1 MTSVEPEEPALTEE
15 HLRLRDSPADDDPW
29 RAWGPYVSGRQWG
42 TVREDYSAEGDAWSF
57 FPFDHAHA
65 RAYRWGEDGIA
76 GICDRYGF
84 LNLAVAMWNRDDDR
98 LKERCFGLTNGEG
111 NHGEDAKE
119 YWWHLD
125 ATPTHSWA
133 QHLHRYP
140 QAAFPYAVLREENA
154 RRGHADPEFQLVD
167 TGVLDEDR
175 FFDVLT
181 THAKASP
188 GDLLMTVEATNHGP
202 DPAPLDLVPQLWFRN
217 TWAWGRDDR
226 TPVIEVVEDAP
237 DGLVVLRA
245 THAHLGVVH
254 LVAEGA
260 PEVLVCDNETH
271 VEAVFGQGESR
282 SPHPKDGVDRAVV
295 HGDPSLLATDGRGTK
310 VALRFGFDTVAP
322 GETVRVRLRLVDDAW
337 AQGTTDRVVPD
348 AASLHDAF
356 GPEFDEVL
364 ATRRA
369 EADAFYA
376 AVIPDAVGDEERL
389 VARRAFA
396 GLNWGKQLYRYD
408 VREWLEGDPA
418 GPPPPHSRRA
428 REPAGRN
435 TSWTHLALADVISMP
450 DEWEYPWFAAWDLAF
465 HTVAIAHM
473 DPEFAKNQLLLMCRE
488 WSQHPNGQLPAYE
501 WQFGDVNPPVHAWAA
516 WHVYVLDGARDH
528 GFLVRV
534 FTKLLFNFSWWLNRK
549 DSDGSNL
556 FEGGFLGMD
565 NISVF
570 DRSREVPAGWRL
582 EQSDATSWMAFTCLQ
597 MLRIALELSR
607 VDRSWDGLAT
617 TFLEHFFSIAEAMEA
632 FGTDQV
638 SLWDGTD
645 EFFYDV
651 LVDDEGRGSPV
662 RVRSLVGLLPL
673 IAVANVPAWAFEE
686 LGDFTSRL
694 RWLQDRRPDLTE
706 SLLHSQDG
714 EVVHNSLTP
723 VVRPRLEAILRR
735 LFDEDEF
742 LSPHG
747 IRSLSAAYRGGTEVD
762 AGGTSV
768 HIAYDPGESS
778 TGMFGGNSNW
788 RGPVWF
794 PVNVLILD
802 ALLVLADGAD
812 GDLRVEF
819 PTGSGR
825 PVPLEEAAIGLRQRL
840 IDLFLA
846 GEDGRRPGTPREH
859 PGGPLWDPH
868 PTFSEHFNGD
878 TGVGLGAS
886 HQTGWT
892 ALVAHLV
899 CTPPDDLREEMD
911 T

>member
-1 MTSVEPEEPALTEE
+1 MTSVEPEERPQTEE
-15 HLRLRDSPADDDPW
+15 HLRLDASPHDGDAW

-42 TVREDYSAEGDAWSF
+42 TVREDYSADGDAWSF

-76 GICDRYGF
+76 GLCDRYGF
-84 LNLAVAMWNRDDDR
+84 LNLAIAMWNGQDDR
-98 LKERCFGLTNGEG
+98 LKERYFGLTNGEG

-133 QHLHRYP
+133 QHLYRYP
-140 QAAFPYAVLREENA
+140 QKAFPYAALRENNA
-154 RRGHADPEFQLVD
+154 SSGRDVPEIQLVD

-175 FFDVLT
+175 FFDVVT
-181 THAKASP
+181 THAKGAP
-188 GDLLMTVEATNHGP
+188 GDVCVTYEATNHGP
-202 DPAPLDLVPQLWFRN
+202 DAAPLDLVPQLWFRN

-226 TPVIEVVEDAP
+226 KPVIEVLPDAP
-237 DGLVVLRA
+237 AGTVVLRA
-245 THAHLGVVH
+245 THAHIGVVH
-254 LVAEGA
+254 VIAEGA
-260 PEVLVCDNETH
+260 PEALVCDNETN
-271 VEAVFGQGESR
+271 VPEVLGEGESL
-282 SPHPKDGVDRAVV
+282 SPHPKNAVDRAIV
-295 HGDPSLLATDGRGTK
+295 HADPSLLATDGRGTK
-310 VALRFGFDTVAP
+310 VALRYHFDAVGP
-322 GETVRVRLRLVDDAW
+322 GETVRVRLRLHDDAW
-337 AQGTTDRVVPD
+337 VDGASDAPPLEGAFDQG
-348 AASLHDAF
+348 
-356 GPEFDEVL
+356 FDDVL
-364 ATRRA
+364 TARRT

-376 AVIPDAVGDEERL
+376 AVIPEHISDEERL

-396 GLNWGKQLYRYD
+396 GLNWGKQLYRYN

-418 GPPPPHSRRA
+418 GPPPPEARRA
-428 REPAGRN
+428 REPYARN
-435 TSWTHLALADVISMP
+435 TSWTHVALADVISMP

-473 DPEFAKNQLLLMCRE
+473 DPAFAKNQLMLMCRE

-516 WHVYVLDGARDH
+516 WHVYVLDGAKDH

-570 DRSREVPAGWRL
+570 DRSREVPDGWRL

-607 VDRSWDGLAT
+607 IDRDWDGLAT
-617 TFLEHFFSIAEAMEA
+617 TFLEHFFSIAEAMET
-632 FGTDQV
+632 FGTEGV
-638 SLWDGTD
+638 SLWDDTD

-651 LVDDEGRGSPV
+651 LVDENDKGSPV

-673 IAVANVPAWAFEE
+673 IAVANVPAWAFNE
-686 LGDFTSRL
+686 LTDFRSRL
-694 RWLQDRRPDLTE
+694 QWLQDRRPDLTD

-714 EVVHNSLTP
+714 DVVHNSLTP
-723 VVRPRLEAILRR
+723 VVRSRLEALLRR

-747 IRSLSAAYRGGTEVD
+747 IRSLSAAYRGGAEIAVGD
-762 AGGTSV
+762 TSV
-768 HIAYDPGESS
+768 HIQYDPGESS

-788 RGPVWF
+788 RGPIWF
-794 PVNVLILD
+794 PTNVLILD
-802 ALLVLADGAD
+802 ALVVIADGAD
-812 GDLRVEF
+812 GDVQVEF
-819 PTGSGR
+819 PTGSGHK
-825 PVPLEEAAIGLRQRL
+825 VPLEEAAFGIRDRL
-840 IDLFLA
+840 ISLFLP

-859 PGGPLWDPH
+859 PAGPLWDAH

-878 TGVGLGAS
+878 NGVGLGAS

-892 ALVAHLV
+892 ALVAHLI
-899 CTPPDDLREEMD
+899 CTTPDNLRKEID
-911 T
+911 S

>member
-1 MTSVEPEEPALTEE
+1 MTSVEPEGQPLTEE
-15 HLRLRDSPADDDPW
+15 HRRLADSPHDGDVW

-42 TVREDYSAEGDAWSF
+42 TVREDYSADGDAWSF

-76 GICDRYGF
+76 GLCDRYGF
-84 LNLAVAMWNRDDDR
+84 LNLAIAMWNGQDDR

-111 NHGEDAKE
+111 NHGEDVKE

-133 QHLHRYP
+133 QHLYRYP
-140 QAAFPYAVLREENA
+140 HKAFPYAALRENNA
-154 RRGHADPEFQLVD
+154 ARGHDVPEFQLVD
-167 TGVLDEDR
+167 TGILDEDR
-175 FFDVLT
+175 FFDVVT
-181 THAKASP
+181 THAKGAP
-188 GDLLMTVEATNHGP
+188 GDVCVTFEATNHGP
-202 DPAPLDLVPQLWFRN
+202 DAAPLDLVPQLWFRN

-226 TPVIEVVEDAP
+226 KPMIEVVADPPE
-237 DGLVVLRA
+237 GTVLLRA
-245 THAHLGVVH
+245 THAHIGVVQ
-254 LVAEGA
+254 LSAEGS
-260 PEVLVCDNETH
+260 PELLVCDNETN
-271 VEAVFGQGESR
+271 VPEVFGEGESL
-282 SPHPKDGVDRAVV
+282 SPHPKNAVDRAIV
-295 HGDPSLLATDGRGTK
+295 HEDRSLLAPDGRGTK
-310 VALRFGFDTVAP
+310 VALRYHFDAVAP
-322 GETVRVRLRLVDDAW
+322 GETVRVRLRLHDDAW
-337 AQGTTDRVVPD
+337 AGSFENRS
-348 AASLHDAF
+348 AMGEAF
-356 GPEFDEVL
+356 GPGFDEVL
-364 ATRRA
+364 AARRV
-369 EADAFYA
+369 EADQFFG
-376 AVIPDAVGDEERL
+376 AVIPEHIGDEERL

-408 VREWLEGDPA
+408 VREWLDGDPA
-418 GPPPPHSRRA
+418 GPPAPLARRA

-473 DPEFAKNQLLLMCRE
+473 DPQFAKNQLLLMCRE

-516 WHVYVLDGARDH
+516 WHVYVLDGAKDH
-528 GFLVRV
+528 GFLIRV
-534 FTKLLFNFSWWLNRK
+534 FTKLMFNFTWWLNRK

-570 DRSREVPAGWRL
+570 DRSREVPEGWRL

-607 VDRSWDGLAT
+607 VDRHWDGLAT
-617 TFLEHFFSIAEAMEA
+617 TFLEHFFSIAEAMET
-632 FGTDQV
+632 FGTEGV
-638 SLWDGTD
+638 SLWDESD

-651 LVDDEGRGSPV
+651 LVDADGNGSPV

-673 IAVANVPAWAFEE
+673 IAVANVPAWAFDE
-686 LGDFTSRL
+686 LADFTSRL
-694 RWLQDRRPDLTE
+694 RWLQDRRPDLTD

-723 VVRPRLEAILRR
+723 VTRPRLEAILRR

-742 LSPHG
+742 LAPHG
-747 IRSLSAAYRGGTEVD
+747 IRSLSASYRGGADIDV
-762 AGGTSV
+762 GGTSV
-768 HIAYDPGESS
+768 HIQYDPGESS

-788 RGPVWF
+788 RGPIWF
-794 PVNVLILD
+794 PTNVLILD
-802 ALLVLADGAD
+802 ALLVLAEGAD
-812 GDLRVEF
+812 GDVQVEF
-819 PTGSGR
+819 PTGSGP
-825 PVPLEEAAIGLRQRL
+825 PVPLEEAAIGIRSRL
-840 IDLFLA
+840 ISLFLPD
-846 GEDGRRPGTPREH
+846 EDGRRPGTPREH
-859 PGGPLWDPH
+859 PGGELWDTH

-878 TGVGLGAS
+878 DGVGLGAS

-892 ALVAHLV
+892 ALVAHLI
-899 CTPPDDLREEMD
+899 CTTPDTLREEID
-911 T
+911 S

>member
-1 MTSVEPEEPALTEE
+1 MTSVEPEGRPLTEE
-15 HLRLRDSPADDDPW
+15 HQRLRDSPGDGGPW
-29 RAWGPYVSGRQWG
+29 RAWGPYVAGRQWG
-42 TVREDYSAEGDAWSF
+42 TVREDYSADGNAWDF

-76 GICDRYGF
+76 GVCDRYGF
-84 LNLAVAMWNRDDDR
+84 LNLAVGMWNGQDDR
-98 LKERCFGLTNGEG
+98 LKERLFGLTNEEG

-133 QHLHRYP
+133 QYLYRYP
-140 QAAFPYAVLREENA
+140 QAAFPYAVLRAEGA
-154 RRGHADPEFQLVD
+154 ARGHDVPEFQLAD

-175 FFDVLT
+175 FFDVVT
-181 THAKASP
+181 THAKAAP
-188 GDLLMTVEATNHGP
+188 GDLCVVIEATNHGP
-202 DPAPLDLVPQLWFRN
+202 EAAPLDLVPQLWFRN

-226 TPVIEVVEDAP
+226 KPVIEVLDEGAAGCVT
-237 DGLVVLRA
+237 LRA
-245 THAHLGVVH
+245 THGHIGVVH
-254 LVAEGA
+254 LLAEGA

-271 VEAVFGQGESR
+271 VEAVFGNGESR
-282 SPHPKDGVDRAVV
+282 SAHPKDAVDRAVV
-295 HGDPSLLATDGRGTK
+295 HGDPSLLTSDGRGTK
-310 VALRFGFDTVAP
+310 VGLRHHFDAVAP
-322 GETVRVRLRLVDDAW
+322 GETVRVRLRLHDDAW
-337 AQGTTDRVVPD
+337 AEGVQQDGPMADPLAD
-348 AASLHDAF
+348 PF
-356 GPEFDEVL
+356 GAGFDEVL
-364 ATRRA
+364 TLRRA
-369 EADAFYA
+369 EADRFYA
-376 AVIPDAVGDEERL
+376 AAIPEHVGDEERH

-396 GLNWGKQLYRYD
+396 GLNWCKQLYRYD

-418 GPPPPHSRRA
+418 GPPPPDSRRA
-428 REPAGRN
+428 REPLGRN
-435 TSWTHLALADVISMP
+435 TSWSHLALADVISMP

-501 WQFGDVNPPVHAWAA
+501 WSFGDVNPPVHAWAA
-516 WHVYVLDGARDH
+516 WHVYVLDGAHDR
-528 GFLVRV
+528 GFLIRV

-570 DRSREVPAGWRL
+570 DRSREVPEGWRL

-607 VDRSWDGLAT
+607 VDRDWDGLAT
-617 TFLEHFFSIAEAMEA
+617 TFLEHFFSIAEAMET
-632 FGTDQV
+632 FGTEGV
-638 SLWDGTD
+638 SLWDDAD

-651 LVDDEGRGSPV
+651 LVDEQGHGAPV

-673 IAVANVPAWAFEE
+673 IAVGNVPAWAFEE
-686 LGDFTSRL
+686 LTDFTSRL
-694 RWLQDRRPDLTE
+694 RWLQDRRPDLTD

-742 LSPHG
+742 LAPHG
-747 IRSLSAAYRGGTEVD
+747 IRSLSASYRGGAEIAVGD
-762 AGGTSV
+762 TSV
-768 HIAYDPGESS
+768 RIQYDPGESS
-778 TGMFGGNSNW
+778 SGMFGGNSNW

-794 PVNVLILD
+794 PTNVLILD
-802 ALLVLADGAD
+802 ALLVIAEGAD
-812 GDLRVEF
+812 GDLTVEF

-825 PVPLEEAAIGLRQRL
+825 RIPLEEAAIGVRDRL
-840 IDLFLA
+840 ISLFLPTQ
-846 GEDGRRPGTPREH
+846 GGRRPGTPREH
-859 PGGPLWDPH
+859 PAGPLWDVH

-878 TGVGLGAS
+878 DGTGLGAS
-886 HQTGWT
+886 HQCGWT
-892 ALVAHLV
+892 ALVAHLI
-899 CTPPDDLREEMD
+899 CTSPSDLRKEID
-911 T
+911 S

>member
-1 MTSVEPEEPALTEE
+1 MTSVEPEERPRTEE
-15 HLRLRDSPADDDPW
+15 HLRLESSPHDGDAW
-29 RAWGPYVSGRQWG
+29 RAWGPFVSGRQWG
-42 TVREDYSAEGDAWSF
+42 TVREDYSADGDAWSF

-76 GICDRYGF
+76 GLCDRYGF
-84 LNLAVAMWNRDDDR
+84 LNLAIAMWNGRDDR
-98 LKERCFGLTNGEG
+98 LKERYFGLTNGEG

-133 QHLHRYP
+133 QHLYRYP
-140 QAAFPYAVLREENA
+140 QAAYPYAVLREANA
-154 RRGHADPEFQLVD
+154 SRGHGDPEFQLVD
-167 TGVLDEDR
+167 TGALDEDR
-175 FFDVLT
+175 FFDVVT
-181 THAKASP
+181 THAKAAP
-188 GDLLMTVEATNHGP
+188 GDVLVTFEATNHGP

-226 TPVIEVVEDAP
+226 TPSIEVVP
-237 DGLVVLRA
+237 DVPPGSVVLRA
-245 THAHLGVVH
+245 THAHIGIVELH
-254 LVAEGA
+254 AEGT
-260 PEVLVCDNETH
+260 PEILVCDNETH
-271 VEAVFGQGESR
+271 VEAVFGEGESL
-282 SPHPKDGVDRAVV
+282 SPHPKDAVDRAVV
-295 HGDPSLLATDGRGTK
+295 HADPSLLATDGRGTK
-310 VALRFGFDTVAP
+310 VALRYRFEAVDP
-322 GETVRVRLRLVDDAW
+322 GATVRVRLRLHDDAW
-337 AQGTTDRVVPD
+337 VEGASGAGWAQ
-348 AASLHDAF
+348 DAF
-356 GPEFDEVL
+356 GPGFDAVL
-364 ATRRA
+364 TARRA
-369 EADAFYA
+369 EADAFYGV
-376 AVIPDAVGDEERL
+376 VIPAEVGAEERL

-396 GLNWGKQLYRYD
+396 GLNWCKQLYRYD

-418 GPPPPHSRRA
+418 GPPPPEARRA
-428 REPAGRN
+428 REPEGRN

-473 DPEFAKNQLLLMCRE
+473 DPQFAKNQLMLMCRE

-570 DRSREVPAGWRL
+570 DRSREVPDGWRL

-617 TFLEHFFSIAEAMEA
+617 TFLEHFFSIAEAMET
-632 FGTDQV
+632 FGTEGV
-638 SLWDGTD
+638 SLWDDTD

-651 LVDDEGRGSPV
+651 LVDAHDKGSPV

-686 LGDFTSRL
+686 LGDFTARL
-694 RWLQDRRPDLTE
+694 RWLQDRRPDLTD

-714 EVVHNSLTP
+714 EVVHNSLSP
-723 VVRPRLEAILRR
+723 VIRPRLEAILRR
-735 LFDEDEF
+735 LFDEGEF

-747 IRSLSAAYRGGTEVD
+747 IRSLSAAYRGGAEID

-768 HIAYDPGESS
+768 HIRYDPGESS

-788 RGPVWF
+788 RGPIWF
-794 PVNVLILD
+794 PTNVLIID
-802 ALLVLADGAD
+802 ALLVLAEGAD
-812 GDLRVEF
+812 GDIRVEF
-819 PTGSGR
+819 PTGSGSHM
-825 PVPLEEAAIGLRQRL
+825 PLEEAAIGVRDRL
-840 IDLFLA
+840 VSLFLP
-846 GEDGRRPGTPREH
+846 GEDGRRPGTPREY
-859 PGGPLWDPH
+859 PVGDLWDIH

-892 ALVAHLV
+892 ALVAHLI
-899 CTPPDDLREEMD
+899 CTRPDTLREEID
-911 T
+911 S